1 MTVCTSVTTARDV
14 IVAPEMAATVP
25 LSFVSAR
32 PIALADEDCQRQAPS
47 VMSAALAPRPEV
59 SECLVMYTPVQL

>member
-32 PIALADEDCQRQAPS
+32 PSPWPTRLSRQAPS
-47 VMSAALAPRPEV
+47 VVSAALAPRPEV
-59 SECLVMYTPVQL
+59 SECLVIYTPVQL